1 MHFFTKNSLRRKVQ
15 HLIKFCYLQV
25 GNVTV
30 LQTIGIPMGI
40 HPVPFW
46 TNLYQSK
53 HECDFMVKLIKK
65 NIARAKTFLGNLR
78 CIADLCALNNGGY
91 FQKSFKEIYPK
102 GLMLK
107 LEYSRFHATFL
118 HLNIPL
124 SICCMINK
132 LYDKRGDFCLL
143 FACQTF
149 IATSHHVFFM

>member
-30 LQTIGIPMGI
+30 LQTTGIPMGI

-46 TNLYQSK
+46 INLYQSK

-91 FQKSFKEIYPK
+91 FQKSFKENLPQGTDAKVRIFSISRYFSSFEYPIK
-102 GLMLK
+102 YM
-107 LEYSRFHATFL
+107 
-118 HLNIPL
+118 
-124 SICCMINK
+124 
-132 LYDKRGDFCLL
+132 LYDK
-143 FACQTF
+143 
-149 IATSHHVFFM
+149 